1 MSAHVRTHNPSYL
14 SFLWSLHQHATAK
27 HISLRIEALRGQ
39 AILAI
44 REEYRDFSERLELV
58 AGDEVA
64 IIPPISGG

>member
-1 MSAHVRTHNPSYL
+1 M
-14 SFLWSLHQHATAK
+14 AK
-27 HISLRIEALRGQ
+27 YISLRIEALRGQ

-44 REEYRDFSERLELV
+44 QEEYRDFSERLELV